1 MTPRLEAGAV
11 SVWPGF
17 RLVVGSA
24 GIGGLGLADEIHRE
38 GPTRAAVPHLSGT
51 IRNRKHHQQSSP
63 RRVPLVPNPSAHN
76 IRRSL
81 AQRSPHL
88 PPIDA
93 LACDRKSISRIDRS
107 CSPLQAGN
115 PETPTN
121 YLSQVINSRID
132 IHLVRSQ
139 EIQKANAP
147 VSTGLTKAQQH
158 LVFTD
163 TLRRGASFNR
173 IAQTCECLDRML
185 SVIVVPR
192 HPIVL
197 QECK

>member
-1 MTPRLEAGAV
+1 MNGDQPRLTSSGWADRGRHRSRSNACTGIGRARCRRPGGGMMTPRLEAGAV

-93 LACDRKSISRIDRS
+93 VACDRKSISRIDRS

-158 LVFTD
+158 
-163 TLRRGASFNR
+163 
-173 IAQTCECLDRML
+173 
-185 SVIVVPR
+185 
-192 HPIVL
+192 
-197 QECK
+197 